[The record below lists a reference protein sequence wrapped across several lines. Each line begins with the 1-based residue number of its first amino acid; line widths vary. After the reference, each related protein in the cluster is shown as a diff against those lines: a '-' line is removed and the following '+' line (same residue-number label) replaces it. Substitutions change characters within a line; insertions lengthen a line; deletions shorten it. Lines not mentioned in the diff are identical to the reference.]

1 MLIAA
6 IRLEIRIISQIKK
19 KTICRLH
26 TCEMILGEV
35 IAQLFDLS
43 L

>member
-6 IRLEIRIISQIKK
+6 RVEIKIIAQIKK